1 MARPSLQVGGYLLL
15 RPEDAPGTLTRLAYA
30 SIVGV
35 ARAKVVV
42 KLAEDLSDDGTIEL
56 PRLVAEL
63 RGIPRS
69 EATGSQLGKWL
80 RQAVWVSAGGSYRY
94 GQVRGYSGS
103 KLDIWTAQGA
113 MSVTRRQL
121 VGEWL
126 QELASD
132 MDVERLA
139 TAQVEWVNAL
149 SGAQQLVSLRH
160 ALIYVLYKELQ
171 GQPPHGLLRKIGKS
185 ITEEPRSFQAWVGQ
199 TSNPD
204 IVDIDHYPSIT
215 TREFLASLSE
225 GEESDAEVERARGQQ
240 QPTHTPR
247 TPLRTTQ
254 RHAPSSGR

>member
-1 MARPSLQVGGYLLL
+1 
-15 RPEDAPGTLTRLAYA
+15 
-30 SIVGV
+30 
-35 ARAKVVV
+35 
-42 KLAEDLSDDGTIEL
+42 
-56 PRLVAEL
+56 
-63 RGIPRS
+63 
-69 EATGSQLGKWL
+69 
-80 RQAVWVSAGGSYRY
+80 
-94 GQVRGYSGS
+94 
-103 KLDIWTAQGA
+103 
-113 MSVTRRQL
+113 
-121 VGEWL
+121 
-126 QELASD
+126 

-160 ALIYVLYKELQ
+160 ALLYVLYKELQ

-204 IVDIDHYPSIT
+204 SVDIDQYPSIT

-225 GEESDAEVERARGQQ
+225 GEGSDAEVERARGQQ

-254 RHAPSSGR
+254 RHAPSSARQTVAVPNLATESNDTDEDAAELELIEFIRDQRPHLLRTYLQ